1 MLRLTQSYIQDAPEY
16 RAGDGVGEPNQN
28 KFDESQRPEVA
39 GSRRPENA
47 DGHSDLAGYSHRIDL
62 TADPAGGPSEVMCI
76 RLLRWAGREAPELLE
91 GLVIAYMT
99 ANRRKLLMA
108 CGDTAGTTDFE
119 RRARLRPGARNG
131 RAQAGKLDELEK
143 RHIAQVLSESG
154 TLREAA
160 ARLGINQTTLWRK
173 RKRYSL

>member
-1 MLRLTQSYIQDAPEY
+1 MLRLTQSYIQDAPDY
-16 RAGDGVGEPNQN
+16 RAGDGAGEPNPSN
-28 KFDESQRPEVA
+28 FDEGQRPEVA

-47 DGHSDLAGYSHRIDL
+47 DGHSDLTGYGHWIDL
-62 TADPAGGPSEVMCI
+62 TADSARGPSEVMCI

-91 GLVIAYMT
+91 GLVIAYIT

-108 CGDTAGTTDFE
+108 CGDTARTTDFE
-119 RRARLRPGARNG
+119 CRARLLRGARNG
-131 RAQAGKLDELEK
+131 RAQPAKLDELEK
-143 RHIAQVLSESG
+143 RHIAQVLSEST

-173 RKRYSL
+173 RKRYRL